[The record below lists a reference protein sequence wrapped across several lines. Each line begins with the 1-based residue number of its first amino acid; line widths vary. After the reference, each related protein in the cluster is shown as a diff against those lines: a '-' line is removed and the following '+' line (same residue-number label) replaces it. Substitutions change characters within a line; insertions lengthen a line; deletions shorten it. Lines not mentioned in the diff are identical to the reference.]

1 MATIFPIWKVPANG
15 CWLGSQGLLYCFRQ
29 LDCRLSPILCRA
41 YQMCARLFAGIKSLS
56 PFLILN
62 ASYHASISG
71 RAAFTRA
78 MLGECGSTVMRYSKY
93 SGLALPAHTRAH
105 ERKKRCSGVKP
116 SKVFNGFFFILFC
129 KARKAIFKPPLS
141 PMFSPNVS

>member
-1 MATIFPIWKVPANG
+1 MCKDNDYILHSYAIWQLFSPFGKSPRTAA
-15 CWLGSQGLLYCFRQ
+15 GSVRSFRQ

-116 SKVFNGFFFILFC
+116 SKVFNGFFFMLF
-129 KARKAIFKPPLS
+129 
-141 PMFSPNVS
+141 